1 MDSLPL
7 KMPVI
12 SGYIGVC
19 ALAEP
24 YRNRL
29 AFDDTEF
36 YFIFHLFEAPVYA
49 GAFAFR
55 YFSRSRTRLM
65 AIPRPVIPCAD
76 IIIAAAGASGLMPF
90 RPPLP

>member
-1 MDSLPL
+1 MDQLHL

-12 SGYIGVC
+12 SGYIGIC
-19 ALAEP
+19 ALTETF
-24 YRNRL
+24 RNRL

-36 YFIFHLFEAPVYA
+36 HFIFHLFEAPVYA

-55 YFSRSRTRLM
+55 YYSRSRTRLM